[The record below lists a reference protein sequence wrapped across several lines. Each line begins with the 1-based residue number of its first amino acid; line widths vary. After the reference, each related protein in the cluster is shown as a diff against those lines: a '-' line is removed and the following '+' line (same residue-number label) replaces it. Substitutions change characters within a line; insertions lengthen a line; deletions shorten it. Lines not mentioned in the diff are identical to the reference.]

1 MPVPIIAIAG
11 RLAGGV
17 AARAAVKK
25 LATRAIGGITG
36 SGAKSVNPIYRNTT
50 DAIQRNSVKIVPAKK
65 TQAQINAEGA
75 AKARAAM
82 GLPPK
87 PTAQEIAA
95 RSSREKI
102 ELMRS
107 RIKRGK

>member
-1 MPVPIIAIAG
+1 MPIPMIAAG
-11 RLAGGV
+11 I
-17 AARAAVKK
+17 AARAAAKK
-25 LATRAIGGITG
+25 IATRAVGGITG
-36 SGAKSVNPIYRNTT
+36 KGAKAVNPVYKNTT
-50 DAIQRNSVKIVPAKK
+50 DAIQRNSVKVVKS
-65 TQAQINAEGA
+65 QAQINAEGA
-75 AKARAAM
+75 AKARVAM

-102 ELMRS
+102 ALMRS

>member
-1 MPVPIIAIAG
+1 MIAAG
-11 RLAGGV
+11 IV
-17 AARAAVKK
+17 ARAVAKK
-25 LATRAIGGITG
+25 LASRAAGGITG
-36 SGAKSVNPIYRNTT
+36 KGAKAVNPVYRNTT
-50 DAIQRNSVKIVPAKK
+50 DAIQRNSVKVVKS
-65 TQAQINAEGA
+65 QAQINAEGA

-95 RSSREKI
+95 RASREKAS
-102 ELMRS
+102 LMKS

>member
-1 MPVPIIAIAG
+1 MPIPMIAAG
-11 RLAGGV
+11 I
-17 AARAAVKK
+17 AARAAAKK
-25 LATRAIGGITG
+25 IATRAVGGITG
-36 SGAKSVNPIYRNTT
+36 RGSTAVNPVYRNTT
-50 DAIQRNSVKIVPAKK
+50 DAIQRNSVKVVKS
-65 TQAQINAEGA
+65 QAQINAEGA

-102 ELMRS
+102 ALMRS

>member
-1 MPVPIIAIAG
+1 MPIPMIAAG
-11 RLAGGV
+11 I
-17 AARAAVKK
+17 AARAAAKK
-25 LATRAIGGITG
+25 IATRAVGGITG
-36 SGAKSVNPIYRNTT
+36 RGSTAVNPVYRNTT
-50 DAIQRNSVKIVPAKK
+50 DAIQRNSVKVVKS
-65 TQAQINAEGA
+65 QAQINAEGA
-75 AKARAAM
+75 AKARVAM

-102 ELMRS
+102 ALMRS